1 VRRKNVYFGFG
12 PAKKSERLTVYR
24 RPKGASGP
32 RRSRSRGPQRRET
45 GASGDLVSA
54 LVNLGYDKAKA
65 RSMAASA
72 QGSDFD
78 AQLRDALRR
87 NPRIL
92 PEMTL
97 SQIAAIRKLIRGTR
111 MSQKKRRS
119 KKKRNPR
126 KGKMPAGLRRYW
138 AKKRA
143 AKAKRNPRKRRSALY
158 RKLFGIKQNPKVKV
172 RTRTVIRYRTRK
184 VKVYPKRRRKSNPLR
199 KARRITLK
207 GFTASQIRKV
217 ASVVR
222 RATGKRVRVVRP

>member
-1 VRRKNVYFGFG
+1 MRRKNIYFGFG
-12 PAKKSERLTVYR
+12 PAAKSERLTVYR
-24 RPKGASGP
+24 RPKGSSGP
-32 RRSRSRGPQRRET
+32 RRSRSRGPHRKEA

-97 SQIAAIRKLIRGTR
+97 SQIAAIRKLIRGGR
-111 MSQKKRRS
+111 MAHKKRRT
-119 KKKRNPR
+119 KKKNSR

-143 AKAKRNPRKRRSALY
+143 AKTKRNPRKRNR
-158 RKLFGIKQNPKVKV
+158 RPRVRV
-172 RTRTVIRYRTRK
+172 RTRTVTRWRTRTR
-184 VKVYPKRRRKSNPLR
+184 VVNARRRHRKSNPLR